1 MASLDNDSDIKTM
14 LVIPSFLTIIYT
26 MQMEFL
32 SDFSLLCK
40 YSFQLKSSK
49 KGLVGVVE
57 ILCHMG
63 QIKTL
68 REKHFSLF

>member
-1 MASLDNDSDIKTM
+1 
-14 LVIPSFLTIIYT
+14 
-26 MQMEFL
+26 MEFL